1 MDSFL
6 LFFTLSVLSL
16 GLCLLIAFRQR
27 QKPHTF
33 FTPYRLAM
41 MGIFVGAFLFFVPY
55 YISFFREEP
64 VTELCAKTVLM
75 SAHHAI
81 RLFVVGAEYGEIYEY
96 AMTRGAIGAAYSLYA
111 SLLFVA
117 SPLMTFGF
125 ILSMFE
131 GFYARVRI
139 LFSGRREVFL
149 FSCLNEQSLYL
160 ARDIRD
166 KDSRRAQIL
175 FADVSGENHSP
186 QQMEEAKELRCICL
200 PKDILELEAEL
211 PRKTRQVKYFLFDQE
226 ESHNVDHAL
235 ALIRSS
241 AAFSKEL
248 YVLSTQENYLF
259 EDLPTPDHIRVFR
272 VDHAHWLAMRT
283 MESLET
289 SLFDHAVRKPDGV
302 KHISALV
309 LGLGTY
315 GKEVAR
321 ALSWF
326 TQAEGFRTTIHCVDM
341 DPLAEEKFIHL
352 YPGYFSDGADPD
364 HCSICIYPNVTAGT
378 VSADRI
384 ILKDPDIRYVFVGL
398 GDDDE
403 NIRCAY
409 ELRSLFARHH
419 IHPVIHAVVKDN
431 SKHAL
436 LQNRKTYR
444 GLDYAISF
452 IGAAEQLYSCDAIF
466 QKEMKQMVVEEN
478 TRWVSEKEA
487 ARMSSYSSNYRG
499 GESYLL
505 HRKVMEMLKVPE
517 NLRPKNEQRRWV
529 QYMYSM
535 GFRYA
540 PQKPG
545 SRRKTDDLAKVN
557 VNLVP
562 FDMLPDDAKTFY

>member
-1 MDSFL
+1 MDHFL
-6 LFFTLSVLSL
+6 LFFTLSVLML

-41 MGIFVGAFLFFVPY
+41 MGIFVGAFLLFVPY
-55 YISFFREEP
+55 YLSFFREEP
-64 VTELCAKTVLM
+64 VAELCAKTVLM
-75 SAHHAI
+75 AAHHAI
-81 RLFVVGAEYGEIYEY
+81 RLFVVGAEYAEIYEY
-96 AMTRGAIGAAYSLYA
+96 AMARGAIGAAYSLYA
-111 SLLFVA
+111 SFLFVA

-139 LFSGRREVFL
+139 LFSRRREVYL
-149 FSCLNEQSLYL
+149 FSCLNEQSLHL

-166 KDSRRAQIL
+166 EDSSRAQIL
-175 FADVSGENHSP
+175 FANVSAENHTP
-186 QQMEEAKELRCICL
+186 QQLEEAKELRCICL
-200 PKDILELEAEL
+200 SKDILELEAEL

-235 ALIRSS
+235 ALMRSS
-241 AAFSKEL
+241 AAFSKEI

-289 SLFDHAVRKPDGV
+289 SLFDHAVMKPDGS
-302 KHISALV
+302 KHISTLV
-309 LGLGTY
+309 LGLGTF
-315 GKEVAR
+315 GKEMVR

-326 TQAEGFRTTIHCVDM
+326 TQAEGYRTTIHCVDK
-341 DPLAEEKFIHL
+341 DPLAAEKFAHL
-352 YPGYFSDGADPD
+352 YPGYFSDRADQNHCAIRICPD
-364 HCSICIYPNVTAGT
+364 VTAGT
-378 VSADRI
+378 VSADKI
-384 ILKDPDIRYVFVGL
+384 ILQDLDIRYVFVGL

-444 GLDYAISF
+444 GLDYDISF
-452 IGAAEQLYSCDAIF
+452 IGAAEQLYSYEAIF
-466 QKEMKQMVVEEN
+466 QTEMKQKVVKEN
-478 TRWVSEKEA
+478 TRWASEDEA
-487 ARMSSYSSNYRG
+487 AKMSSYSSNYRG
-499 GESYLL
+499 GEAYLL
-505 HRKVMEMLKVPE
+505 HRRVMEMLKVPE
-517 NLRPKNEQRRWV
+517 MLRPMNEQRRWV

-535 GFRYA
+535 GYQYA
-540 PQKPG
+540 SPEPG
-545 SRRKTDDLAKVN
+545 SRRRTDDLAKVN

-562 FDMLPDDAKTFY
+562 FEQLPEKDKVFY